1 MLLTFSSLEASSCDA
16 RAFLCKRCSLIFKN
30 NVVFE
35 WLSLIFILLLLI
47 VYYALQK
54 VTFTCFNKE
63 FYVFKF
69 IFTGDFYINFVIFFW
84 LYLGWTIFLDLFL
97 DIIRPDL
104 FLFHLI
110 VNLKVISFWCQF
122 FCFISFCHTIVS
134 VFKSVCVFLVLA
146 LYFCQVLH
154 TGQMIPFH
162 LWLFLTNSWLPS
174 LNLFN
179 ILNLTV
185 SPV

>member
-1 MLLTFSSLEASSCDA
+1 MHCKKWHSLALTKNFMYLNSFSLGTSTLT
-16 RAFLCKRCSLIFKN
+16 L
-30 NVVFE
+30 
-35 WLSLIFILLLLI
+35 W
-47 VYYALQK
+47 Y
-54 VTFTCFNKE
+54 
-63 FYVFKF
+63 
-69 IFTGDFYINFVIFFW
+69 FFW